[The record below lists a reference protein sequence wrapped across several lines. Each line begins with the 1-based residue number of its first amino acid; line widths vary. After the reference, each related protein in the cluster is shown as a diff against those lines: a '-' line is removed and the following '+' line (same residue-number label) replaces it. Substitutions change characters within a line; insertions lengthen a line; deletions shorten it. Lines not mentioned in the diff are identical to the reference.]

1 MHILRKLSLLVVSML
16 ILLGLPLNAFANVYG
31 GPFDESVTTSNVSS
45 LSPDKNGQTVT
56 LEGVI
61 SALCKGDGC
70 WLNLKDDTG
79 EVMVDL
85 KPYNFRIP
93 KDSSGKKARIQG
105 QVKAG
110 EQRLSVDAIS
120 IQILE

>member
-1 MHILRKLSLLVVSML
+1 MHKIQKQIVIAVSIMMLVGLS
-16 ILLGLPLNAFANVYG
+16 INAYANVYG
-31 GPFDESVTTSNVSS
+31 GHFDESVTTSKVSS
-45 LSPDKNGQTVT
+45 LTSDKNGQTVT

-85 KPYNFRIP
+85 KPYDFRIP
-93 KDSSGKKARIQG
+93 KDSSGKKAQIQG
-105 QVKAG
+105 KVKASD
-110 EQRLSVDAIS
+110 QRVSVDAIS
-120 IQILE
+120 IKVLE